1 MNVFSFKYKNDKLFN
16 IISLIF
22 FIFFVLLLF
31 IILGS
36 DNKILTKILYILLSF
51 IGINLLLIFISR
63 VICITVG
70 TISLDKH
77 SFIYE
82 TLNSEYTINYQEI
95 EYINK
100 LNYIDNDSIIR
111 NENYL
116 YKVKVKD
123 AGYFIFKRYDDSLDD
138 AMSELSKI
146 AKIKIDE

>member
-1 MNVFSFKYKNDKLFN
+1 M
-16 IISLIF
+16 IIRYL
-22 FIFFVLLLF
+22 
-31 IILGS
+31 
-36 DNKILTKILYILLSF
+36 KILYILLSF